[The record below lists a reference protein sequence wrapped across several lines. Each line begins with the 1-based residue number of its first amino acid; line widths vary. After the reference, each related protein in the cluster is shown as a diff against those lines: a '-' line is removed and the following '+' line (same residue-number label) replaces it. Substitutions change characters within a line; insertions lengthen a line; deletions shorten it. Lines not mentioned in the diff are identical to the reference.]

1 MRTMLLTIASGVV
14 MLLPTYAAAQ
24 RPAQPPL
31 TAEQV
36 RAKSPYLIGY
46 VIGGKRGYSGQQRA
60 CYARIFARHA
70 SPHPRTGWNA
80 TLTPGYLGDLW
91 AECRITR

>member
-31 TAEQV
+31 TAVQV

-46 VIGGKRGYSGQQRA
+46 VIGG
-60 CYARIFARHA
+60 
-70 SPHPRTGWNA
+70 
-80 TLTPGYLGDLW
+80 
-91 AECRITR
+91 